1 MKNITLENIAR
12 VTGGT
17 LYGAN
22 PEVAT
27 TEATGVVIDSRQITE
42 GGIFIAT
49 KGERVDGHSF
59 IPAVFAAGA
68 LGVICE
74 EAPQE
79 ATGPY
84 VLVEDSFKA
93 LREIGEFYR
102 KQLAIK
108 VVGITGSVGK
118 TSTKEFI
125 AGVLETK
132 LNVLKTAGNYNNEI
146 GVPLTILRI
155 REEHQVAVLEMG
167 INHFGEMHCLTQM
180 ARPDICVITN
190 IGECHLEF
198 LGSRE
203 GILKA
208 KTEIFD
214 YSNPEGEVILN
225 GEDDML
231 RKVESVHGKV
241 PSFVG
246 FDEKCDVYASDV
258 VSNGLLGSTCNIHI
272 GDVVLNA
279 KVSLPGKHQVANA
292 MVAAKV
298 GMLLGLSKEEI
309 EKGLTL
315 VAPTAGRGHLIDKG
329 SYLIVDDCY
338 NANPVSMKAAID
350 LLAQAE
356 GRKVAILGDMFE
368 LGENEREL
376 HYGVGKY
383 ASEKGIDVVLL
394 AGELSKEMERAILAT
409 GSKTQV
415 VHYLTRDLLM
425 EDLPNRIKKGDTI
438 LVKASH
444 GMGYQNIVEKLEL
457 PIL

>member
-1 MKNITLENIAR
+1 MKNITLENIAK

-17 LYGAN
+17 LYGAD
-22 PEVAT
+22 EALAVK
-27 TEATGVVIDSRQITE
+27 EATGVYIDSRQVTE
-42 GGIFIAT
+42 GSVFIAT

-59 IPAVFAAGA
+59 VPAVFEAGA

-74 EAPQE
+74 EAPLS
-79 ATGPY
+79 AKGPY
-84 VLVEDSFKA
+84 VLVEDSFAA
-93 LREIGEFYR
+93 LRALGEFYR
-102 KQLAIK
+102 CQLSIP
-108 VVGITGSVGK
+108 VIGITGSVGK

-125 AGVLETK
+125 AGVLEAK
-132 LNVLKTAGNYNNEI
+132 KNVLKTAGNYNNEI

-155 REEHQVAVLEMG
+155 REEHEVAVLEMG
-167 INHFGEMHCLTQM
+167 INHFGEMHRLTQM

-214 YSNPEGEVILN
+214 FSNPDGEVLLN

-231 RKVESVHGKV
+231 RRVENVHGNR
-241 PSFVG
+241 PIFFG
-246 FDEKCDVYASDV
+246 FSKECDVYATDV
-258 VSNGLLGSTCNIHI
+258 VSNGLLGSTCKIHL
-272 GDVVLNA
+272 GDQVVDA
-279 KVSLPGKHQVANA
+279 RVPLPGKHQVANA
-292 MVAAKV
+292 VVAAKV
-298 GMLLGLSKEEI
+298 GMLLGLNPEEI
-309 EKGLTL
+309 AKGLSQ
-315 VAPTAGRGHLIDKG
+315 VAPTAGRGHLIETPN
-329 SYLIVDDCY
+329 YLVVDDCY

-350 LLAQAE
+350 LLMDAK

-368 LGENEREL
+368 LGENEKEL
-376 HYGVGKY
+376 HYGVGRY
-383 ASEKGIDVVLL
+383 AAEKNIDLVLL
-394 AGELSKEMERAILAT
+394 AGELSREMERAIREV
-409 GSKTQV
+409 GGVTQV

-425 EDLPNRIKKGDTI
+425 EDLANRIVRGDTI

>member
-1 MKNITLENIAR
+1 MKNITLKNIAR
-12 VTGGT
+12 ITGGALHGCPLELET
-17 LYGAN
+17 K
-22 PEVAT
+22 
-27 TEATGVVIDSRQITE
+27 EATGVVIDSRQITE

-49 KGERVDGHSF
+49 RGERVDGHSF

-79 ATGPY
+79 AAGPY
-84 VLVEDSFKA
+84 ILVKDSFQA
-93 LREIGEFYR
+93 LKEIGEFYR
-102 KQLAIK
+102 EQLDIK

-132 LNVLKTAGNYNNEI
+132 RNVLKTAGNYNNEI

-155 REEHQVAVLEMG
+155 REEHEVAVLEMG
-167 INHFGEMHCLTQM
+167 INHFGEMHRLTKM
-180 ARPDICVITN
+180 AKPDICVITN

-214 YSNPEGEVILN
+214 YSNPEGDVILN

-231 RKVESVHGKV
+231 RRVEQVHGKAPV
-241 PSFVG
+241 FFG
-246 FDEKCDVYASDV
+246 FDQGNDVYATDV
-258 VSNGLLGSTCNIHI
+258 VSHGLLGSTCQIHM
-272 GDVVLNA
+272 GDMVLDG
-279 KVSLPGKHQVANA
+279 KVSLPGRHQIANA

-298 GMLLGLSKEEI
+298 GALLGLSKEEI
-309 EKGLTL
+309 EKGLTR

-350 LLAQAE
+350 LLTEAQ

-376 HYGVGKY
+376 HYGVGRY
-383 ASEKGIDVVLL
+383 VAEKEIDLVLL
-394 AGELSKEMERAILAT
+394 AGELSTEMERAILAGGT
-409 GSKTQV
+409 KTQV
-415 VHYLTRDLLM
+415 VHYLTRDLLI
-425 EDLPNRIKKGDTI
+425 EDLPNHIKKGDTI